1 MLDVD
6 NFMQLMQVHQVATPR
21 DLVGVCAQE
30 IQKLQQRLGVVFPAS
45 YSQFLQTCG
54 RSAGLL
60 SPWVAFYFDDL
71 IEIREEFDERLAA
84 LADPFEVPA
93 NALVFAQA
101 DDVFDYLFCDDSE
114 DPPVYRLNF
123 LADSPSC
130 ECCALTFSAY
140 LEALVVASDRE
151 QWLDDLVEDETY
163 SVASCVSEEDKLI

>member
-1 MLDVD
+1 MLDVRH
-6 NFMQLMQVHQVATPR
+6 FMQLMQLHQVAGPR

-30 IQKLQQRLGVVFPAS
+30 IQSLQRRLGVIFPVS

-71 IEIREEFDERLAA
+71 LEIRDEFNERLAA
-84 LADPFEVPA
+84 LDAPFDMPS

-101 DDVFDYLFCDDSE
+101 DNIFDYLFCDGSE

-130 ECCALTFSAY
+130 ECCAPAFSVY

-163 SVASCVSEEDKLI
+163 AVASCVNEEDKLF